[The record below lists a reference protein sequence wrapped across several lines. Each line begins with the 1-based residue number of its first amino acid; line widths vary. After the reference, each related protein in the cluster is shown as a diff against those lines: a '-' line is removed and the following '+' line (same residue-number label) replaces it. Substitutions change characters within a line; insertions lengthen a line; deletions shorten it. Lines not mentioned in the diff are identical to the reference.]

1 MIYYIA
7 DMHFGHTNVLPFDNR
22 PFPDTAQMDDT
33 LIQNWNERVTSE
45 DTVYVLGDA
54 FWKNEENSIRIM
66 ERLQG
71 HKHLIQGNHDRVKG
85 KLRPY
90 WESIEQYLSLIH
102 IFFDFLKG
110 PDINQGVKEYSTT
123 DGAVLLDVRTPD
135 EYRQGHI
142 PGSKNVPLQSISKV
156 AGMIDNKSTPIFVHC
171 LSGARSRQ
179 AAAILKQMG
188 YTNVKNIG
196 GISAYAGKVERCLLY
211 TS

>member
-1 MIYYIA
+1 M
-7 DMHFGHTNVLPFDNR
+7 R
-22 PFPDTAQMDDT
+22 
-33 LIQNWNERVTSE
+33 
-45 DTVYVLGDA
+45 
-54 FWKNEENSIRIM
+54 
-66 ERLQG
+66 
-71 HKHLIQGNHDRVKG
+71 
-85 KLRPY
+85 
-90 WESIEQYLSLIH
+90 
-102 IFFDFLKG
+102 FFDFLKG

-156 AGMIDNKSTPIFVHC
+156 AGMIDNKSTPIFVRC

-196 GISAYAGKVERCLLY
+196 GISAYAGKVER
-211 TS
+211 

>member
-1 MIYYIA
+1 M
-7 DMHFGHTNVLPFDNR
+7 R
-22 PFPDTAQMDDT
+22 
-33 LIQNWNERVTSE
+33 
-45 DTVYVLGDA
+45 
-54 FWKNEENSIRIM
+54 
-66 ERLQG
+66 
-71 HKHLIQGNHDRVKG
+71 
-85 KLRPY
+85 
-90 WESIEQYLSLIH
+90 
-102 IFFDFLKG
+102 FFDFLKG

-156 AGMIDNKSTPIFVHC
+156 AGMIDNKSTPIFIYC

-196 GISAYAGKVERCLLY
+196 GISAYAGKVER
-211 TS
+211 